1 MLLERGVDVEVY
13 RYLDEGIDAT
23 DLHLLASLEGI
34 VRSKDAGKAV
44 MAKLVTDEDTVALL
58 KEQPKLLER
67 PVLIVDG
74 KAVIGRPP
82 EGVLSLLE

>member
-1 MLLERGVDVEVY
+1 MLLEREVEVEVY